1 MRKSLSR
8 VLYLIGLVVVI
19 VGGILEGVSLAGI
32 HVNQTTGAITG
43 APNSVLLIVAGLL
56 LAVGGILAFV
66 AWIGALVK
74 TAQLGRWGW
83 FVCLIIFSGIT
94 MLIYI
99 FGGPETRPVQRQVA

>member
-8 VLYLIGLVVVI
+8 MLYLIGLVVVI
-19 VGGILEGVSLAGI
+19 VGGILEGVSLAGM
-32 HVNQTTGAITG
+32 HMDQTTGAITG
-43 APNSVLLIVAGLL
+43 ANSGLLIVAGLL

-74 TAQLGRWGW
+74 TTQLGRWGW

-99 FGGPETRPVQRQVA
+99 FAGPETRPVQKQIA